1 MARLY
6 GPGPTDPPPLVSTT
20 DLAGLRTTD
29 VEDRP
34 VGALFGT
41 LSDQTSGLIRYLDV
55 ALDGA
60 DRHVLVPIGHSRID
74 TEAVPPRVRLRAATY
89 EDLLAV
95 PEYDPAA
102 TPVDLEYHARLL
114 KAHGQLF
121 YGARYYAHP
130 AFDHS
135 ALYAGPTP
143 IVVGDP
149 GAGEPVDSSGEGPGE
164 RDRRVRPLSA
174 LAGYRFEGRDL
185 RGRPVQDGRG
195 ERVGEVAD
203 VLVDPP
209 QREARYAVIQLE
221 DLGRPTALPVGYLEA
236 ADDGDGLVVRLLTRD
251 DIRVLP
257 PYEDGLT
264 REDENRIQAA
274 IEGRLAGER
283 YFQRVD
289 FRRG

>member
-6 GPGPTDPPPLVSTT
+6 GPGPADPPPLVSTT

-41 LSDQTSGLIRYLDV
+41 LSEQATGMIRYLDV
-55 ALDGA
+55 ALDGT

-102 TPVDLEYHARLL
+102 PPVDPDYHARLL
-114 KAHGQLF
+114 EAYGQVF

-149 GAGEPVDSSGEGPGE
+149 GVREPVSPVPESPAE
-164 RDRRVRPLSA
+164 RDRAVRPLSA

-185 RGRPVQDGRG
+185 RDRQVEDGRG
-195 ERVGEVAD
+195 ERVGEVVD

-209 QREARYAVIQLE
+209 RREARYAVIQIQ
-221 DLGRPTALPVGYLEA
+221 DLGRPTALPIGYLEP
-236 ADDGDGLVVRLLTRD
+236 ADDGDGLVARFLTRD

-257 PYEDGLT
+257 PYENGLT
-264 REDENRIQAA
+264 REDENRIQLA
-274 IEGRLAGER
+274 IEGRLAGDR